1 MDQPME
7 GLDKIIARIIADA
20 RATAARIEAEAE
32 EKATGMIAA
41 AETTADEILE
51 NSRTR
56 TKEDA
61 ANILARGE
69 SLVRSEHRKDNLQ
82 KRQLQVEDLIEAAL
96 DKLASDPAEEKVD
109 RYLQMIKS
117 RELTGGEI
125 MLPEVD
131 QELGPSLLGQ
141 LGDKFTLASAAGNF
155 RAGLVVRQGRI
166 EDNLTYDLAIRNSR
180 AELAQLAAELLEKD

>member
-1 MDQPME
+1 
-7 GLDKIIARIIADA
+7 
-20 RATAARIEAEAE
+20 
-32 EKATGMIAA
+32 
-41 AETTADEILE
+41 
-51 NSRTR
+51 
-56 TKEDA
+56 
-61 ANILARGE
+61 
-69 SLVRSEHRKDNLQ
+69 
-82 KRQLQVEDLIEAAL
+82 
-96 DKLASDPAEEKVD
+96 
-109 RYLQMIKS
+109 
-117 RELTGGEI
+117 

>member
-1 MDQPME
+1 ME

-20 RATAARIEAEAE
+20 RATAARMEAEAE
-32 EKATGMIAA
+32 EKAAGMISA
-41 AETTADEILE
+41 AENTADEILE

-69 SLVRSEHRKDNLQ
+69 SLVRSEHRKDNLL

-96 DKLASDPAEEKVD
+96 DKLASDPAEEKID

-125 MLPEVD
+125 MLPAAD
-131 QELGPSLLGQ
+131 QELGPALLGK
-141 LGDKFTLASAAGNF
+141 LGDKFTLASTAGNF

-166 EDNLTYDLAIRNSR
+166 EDNLTYDLAVRNSR

>member
-1 MDQPME
+1 ME
-7 GLDKIIARIIADA
+7 GLDKIIARIISDA
-20 RATAARIEAEAE
+20 QATSARIEAEAE
-32 EKATGMIAA
+32 EKAEDMIAA

-96 DKLASDPAEEKVD
+96 DKLASDPAEGK
-109 RYLQMIKS
+109 LIA
-117 RELTGGEI
+117 I
-125 MLPEVD
+125 
-131 QELGPSLLGQ
+131 
-141 LGDKFTLASAAGNF
+141 F
-155 RAGLVVRQGRI
+155 R
-166 EDNLTYDLAIRNSR
+166 
-180 AELAQLAAELLEKD
+180 